1 MKLRELFFLN
11 RNEKALPLRAALN
24 LLLLTVIIVAVFW
37 LSLTAVGVTFDFS
50 FVSEYRTASV
60 RVFDDAIISLAS
72 FAVSLLLG
80 VISALEQGSR
90 VLMLRYLCGFYVK
103 FTRGTPLMMQIYLF
117 FYIIGTARHRQPL
130 HRGRTHTLIFE
141 GAYISEIIRAT
152 CCPSRPRSEALS
164 RGLQPEPDATSGHTT
179 QMVTCTLHLIISAL
193 CAHRRPGNADGE
205 EARPRE
211 VSLMLY
217 RCRIGFVFQQGGL
230 FHHMTARQNITV
242 PLVHVHGFT

>member
-1 MKLRELFFLN
+1 MKLRELFLLN

-50 FVSEYRTASV
+50 FVSEYRT
-60 RVFDDAIISLAS
+60 RIGQGFLMTLLISLAS

-117 FYIIGTARHRQPL
+117 FYIIGTAWGIDNRFIAGVL
-130 HRGRTHTLIFE
+130 ILSIFE
-141 GAYISEIIRAT
+141 GAYISEIIRGSLLSIEAT
-152 CCPSRPRSEALS
+152 QWEAAKAVGFSRSQTHVWSYCPRW
-164 RGLQPEPDATSGHTT
+164 
-179 QMVTCTLHLIISAL
+179 
-193 CAHRRPGNADGE
+193 
-205 EARPRE
+205 
-211 VSLMLY
+211 
-217 RCRIGFVFQQGGL
+217 
-230 FHHMTARQNITV
+230 
-242 PLVHVHGFT
+242 